1 MADQEV
7 IEGEVEEVVHQ
18 LPAVRSATAIMARDE
33 ITVSEVVAQ
42 HDKIV
47 SVMEAVMRDG
57 IHYGRIPGIS
67 KPTLLKPGAEVIISA
82 LRLAPDYETEKLF
95 SEDGHLTAISKCTL
109 RHITTSLVIATG
121 EGLCSS
127 RESKYAYRNQKRS
140 CPVCGNESIIKGK
153 AEYGGGWICWKKEG
167 GCGEKFGDG
176 DVRIENQEVG
186 KITNPDL
193 PDTWNTVL
201 KMAGKRALVAAVLNG
216 TAASDVFTQDA
227 EDMGGGG
234 VAAESV
240 FGEPEKRTFNPGTML
255 LEGAISGDGAAA
267 RLIEAQ
273 VALDPTLDWKAIL
286 ESAATSVLG
295 ERKNWSDTQKREFK
309 YRWSNALRQ
318 IEMEAGTGDFP
329 PVTDEQVQAG
339 IAFAFEGHAATLPL
353 PRLAKQEEL
362 MEEERADAAEPQGGA
377 SDEDLAKIPF
387 GE

>member
-7 IEGEVEEVVHQ
+7 IDEVPEEVVRQ

-33 ITVSEVVAQ
+33 ITVAEVVAQ
-42 HDKIV
+42 HEKIV
-47 SVMEAVMRDG
+47 AVMEAVMHDG
-57 IHYGRIPGIS
+57 VHYGKIPGIS

-109 RHITTSLVIATG
+109 RHITTGLVIATG

-127 RESKYAYRNQKRS
+127 RENKYAYRNQKRS

-167 GCGEKFGDG
+167 GCGEKFSDG
-176 DVRIENQEVG
+176 DPRIENQEVG

-227 EDMGGGG
+227 EDMATGGGS
-234 VAAESV
+234 VAPEDV
-240 FGEPEKRTFNPGTML
+240 FGAGETRPFNPGTML
-255 LEGAISGDGAAA
+255 LDGAISGDGAAI
-267 RLIEAQ
+267 RLQEAQ
-273 VALDPTLDWKAIL
+273 VSLADDLDWGAIW
-286 ESAATSVLG
+286 EAASTSILG
-295 ERKNWSDTQKREFK
+295 ERKNWDDAQKREFK

-318 IEMEAGTGDFP
+318 IEMEAGSGDFP
-329 PVTDEQVQAG
+329 PVSDEQIRAG
-339 IAFAFEGHAATLPL
+339 IAFAFDGYAATLPL
-353 PRLAKQEEL
+353 PRLARQEEL
-362 MEEERADAAEPQGGA
+362 LEERSDVPQDAATE
-377 SDEDLAKIPF
+377 EDVARIPF